1 MSKRNASDAA
11 RLAAVLAR
19 EPAGAANGASA
30 YGCAIVAERLV
41 RLGKRA
47 QRIAERRCNG
57 VERYDS
63 TAGRVMSAW
72 TDADEKA
79 ADRACEKIKV
89 EAIEALAAFEVFGV
103 EVGGDPRG
111 FTLKFRLPSGESN
124 SADRGMWGV

>member
-1 MSKRNASDAA
+1 MSKHEPSDAA

-19 EPAGAANGASA
+19 EPAGACRSA
-30 YGCAIVAERLV
+30 YHCAKAAEILV
-41 RLGKRA
+41 RLGRRA

-63 TAGRVMSAW
+63 KAGRVLASW
-72 TDADEKA
+72 TEADEKA

-89 EAIEALAAFEVFGV
+89 EAIAALVDFEVFGV

-111 FTLKFRLPSGESN
+111 YCLKFRLPSGASN
-124 SADRGMWGV
+124 SAERGMWGV